1 VFEDSISLCDNSEAP
16 GDRNCGMTYLAV
28 KGMVADVWDEKFEVM
43 GVIKALVCVMQLMFV
58 LDCLDESE

>member
-1 VFEDSISLCDNSEAP
+1 
-16 GDRNCGMTYLAV
+16 MTYLAV